1 MTGSTKTTIGGYLIE
16 RLQEQGVGHVF
27 GVPGD
32 FVLGFMRQLE
42 ASPLRLINTSDEQG
56 AGFAADAYARL
67 RGLGAVCVTYG
78 VGGLKIANTTGEAYA
93 EKSPVVVISGA
104 PSMDERRRHPLI
116 HHKVRSY
123 DTQYRV
129 FQQLTAAATV
139 LDDPECAASEIDRV
153 LAIAKAY
160 SQPVY
165 IELPR
170 DMVDVPVDR
179 PAAMPAA
186 GLESDPRTLAAAL
199 AEAVDWI
206 NRAERPV
213 IMFGV
218 EVVRFGMQDLV
229 MRFIEA
235 SGIPAVVTPLDK
247 GAIQECHPSFVGVYA
262 GALGR
267 DDVREY
273 VEGSDCLIMLGT
285 LLTDFNLGIYT
296 ARIDPARCI
305 HATRERLAMGLHTF
319 ERVGL
324 EDFVAGLA
332 APEAIRRRDADH
344 PRVPETDAGR
354 DEADGRDPITVA
366 RFFRRLESF
375 LTDEMI
381 VLADPGDA
389 LFGSIDLPVQGARA
403 FLSPAFYAS
412 LGFAVPAAIGAQCA
426 APDARPV
433 VLVGDGAFQMT
444 GMELSTCVKHGLD
457 PLVFVLNNGGY
468 TTERLILDGGF
479 NDIQPWDY
487 GKLPGLL
494 GGGHASVVETVA
506 DLESALEAAS
516 IRDGQ
521 FSLVDVRLAPS
532 DVSQALV
539 RLGARL
545 KGEAE
550 AKAAMVAGAGRLTA
564 RVSPAK
570 VQRPTTIYAPVQDAF
585 EQGDRRAAARLPAEP

>member
-1 MTGSTKTTIGGYLIE
+1 MAGSGKTTIGGYLIE
-16 RLQEQGVGHVF
+16 RLQEHGVGHVF

-67 RGLGAVCVTYG
+67 KGLGVVCVTYG

-139 LDDPECAASEIDRV
+139 LDDPECAATEIDRV
-153 LAIAKAY
+153 LAVAKEH

-179 PAAMPAA
+179 PIASASAAL
-186 GLESDPRTLAAAL
+186 GSDPQTLAAAL

-229 MRFIEA
+229 MRFIEE

-267 DDVREY
+267 EDVREY

-285 LLTDFNLGIYT
+285 LLTDLNLGIYT
-296 ARIDPARCI
+296 ARLDPARCI
-305 HATRERLAMGLHTF
+305 HATRERLAMGFHTF

-332 APEAIRRRDADH
+332 APGAIRRRDADH
-344 PRVPETDAGR
+344 PRVPDAGTDGGGVDR
-354 DEADGRDPITVA
+354 DEAITVA

-444 GMELSTCVKHGLD
+444 GLELSTCVKHGFD

-479 NDIQPWDY
+479 NDVQPWDY
-487 GKLPGLL
+487 GSLPGML
-494 GGGHASVVETVA
+494 GGGHACVVETVG

-516 IRDGQ
+516 VRDGQ
-521 FSLVDVRLAPS
+521 FSLVDVRLDPS

-539 RLGARL
+539 RLGERL
-545 KGEAE
+545 KSE
-550 AKAAMVAGAGRLTA
+550 AGAGRA
-564 RVSPAK
+564 GSASPAA
-570 VQRPTTIYAPVQDAF
+570 V
-585 EQGDRRAAARLPAEP
+585 AAGR

>member
-1 MTGSTKTTIGGYLIE
+1 MSGSARTTIGGYLIE
-16 RLQEQGVGHVF
+16 RLREHGVGHVF

-32 FVLGFMRQLE
+32 FVLGFMHELE
-42 ASPLRLINTSDEQG
+42 ASPIRLIATADEQG

-67 RGLGAVCVTYG
+67 HGLGVVCVTYG
-78 VGGLKIANTTGEAYA
+78 VGGLKIANTTGQAYA

-139 LDDPECAASEIDRV
+139 LDDPECAGAEIDRV
-153 LAIAKAY
+153 LSAAKHL
-160 SQPVY
+160 SEPVY

-170 DMVDVPVDR
+170 DMVDVPIDR
-179 PAAMPAA
+179 PEARLAPVMAA
-186 GLESDPRTLAAAL
+186 SDPQTLAAAV
-199 AEAVDWI
+199 AEAVAWI
-206 NRAERPV
+206 NRADRPV

-229 MRFIEA
+229 TRFVEE
-235 SGIPAVVTPLDK
+235 SGLPAVVTPLDK
-247 GAIQECHPSFVGVYA
+247 GAIQECHPSFAGVYA

-267 DDVREY
+267 EDVREY

-285 LLTDFNLGIYT
+285 LLTDLNLGVYT

-305 HATRERLAMGLHTF
+305 HATRERLAIGLHTF

-332 APEAIRRRDADH
+332 APGAIRRPPTDH
-344 PRVPETDAGR
+344 PTVPDATTASDAATGR
-354 DEADGRDPITVA
+354 GPDEPITVSQL
-366 RFFRRLESF
+366 FRRLESF
-375 LTDEMI
+375 ISDETI
-381 VLADPGDA
+381 VIADPGDA

-412 LGFAVPAAIGAQCA
+412 LGFAVPAAVGAQCA
-426 APDARPV
+426 LPDARPL

-444 GMELSTCVKHGLD
+444 GMELSTCVRYGLD
-457 PLVFVLNNGGY
+457 PIVIILNNGGY

-479 NDIQPWDY
+479 NDVQPWNF
-487 GKLPGLL
+487 GKLPELF
-494 GGGHASVVETVA
+494 GGGHAFAVETA
-506 DLESALEAAS
+506 GELDDALAKARV
-516 IRDGQ
+516 RDGQ
-521 FSLVDVRLAPS
+521 LSIVEVRLDRT

-545 KGEAE
+545 KAE
-550 AKAAMVAGAGRLTA
+550 ASAGR
-564 RVSPAK
+564 PE
-570 VQRPTTIYAPVQDAF
+570 PV
-585 EQGDRRAAARLPAEP
+585 AAATGRGS

>member
-1 MTGSTKTTIGGYLIE
+1 MAGSSKTTIGGYLIQ
-16 RLQEQGVGHVF
+16 RLREHGVGHVF

-32 FVLGFMRQLE
+32 FVLTFMHEIE

-67 RGLGAVCVTYG
+67 NGLGVVCVTYG
-78 VGGLKIANTTGEAYA
+78 VGGLKIANTTGQAFA

-104 PSMDERRRHPLI
+104 PSMEERRRHPLI

-123 DTQYRV
+123 DTQFRV

-153 LAIAKAY
+153 LAIAKEY

-170 DMVDVPVDR
+170 DMIDVRIDR
-179 PAAMPAA
+179 PAAVSEGVVA
-186 GLESDPRTLAAAL
+186 SDGQTLAAAV
-199 AEAVDWI
+199 AEAVEWI

-213 IMFGV
+213 IVFGV
-218 EVVRFGMQDLV
+218 ELVRFGLQDLV
-229 MRFIEA
+229 MRFIEE
-235 SGIPAVVTPLDK
+235 SGIPATVTLLDK
-247 GAIQECHPSFVGVYA
+247 GAIGECHDSFLGVYA

-267 DDVREY
+267 EDVREY

-285 LLTDFNLGIYT
+285 LLTDMNLGIYT
-296 ARIDPARCI
+296 ARLDPARCI
-305 HATRERLAMGLHTF
+305 HATRERLAIGLHTF

-332 APEAIRRRDADH
+332 APGVVRRAATDH
-344 PRVPETDAGR
+344 PRAPLPDDPGVAAGGDA
-354 DEADGRDPITVA
+354 APITVA
-366 RFFRRLESF
+366 RLFHRLESF

-381 VLADPGDA
+381 VIADPGDA

-444 GMELSTCVKHGLD
+444 GMELSTCVKYGLD
-457 PLVFVLNNGGY
+457 PLVIVLNNGGY
-468 TTERLILDGGF
+468 STERLILDGGF
-479 NDIQPWDY
+479 NDIQPWDFS
-487 GKLPGLL
+487 KIPGLL
-494 GGGHASVVETVA
+494 GAGRSYVVETA
-506 DLESALEAAS
+506 GDLDTALAAS
-516 IRDGQ
+516 RVRDGQ
-521 FSLVDVRLAPS
+521 FCLIDVRLDRN
-532 DVSQALV
+532 DVSPALV
-539 RLGARL
+539 RLGERL
-545 KGEAE
+545 KSA
-550 AKAAMVAGAGRLTA
+550 AGAVL
-564 RVSPAK
+564 
-570 VQRPTTIYAPVQDAF
+570 QR
-585 EQGDRRAAARLPAEP
+585 